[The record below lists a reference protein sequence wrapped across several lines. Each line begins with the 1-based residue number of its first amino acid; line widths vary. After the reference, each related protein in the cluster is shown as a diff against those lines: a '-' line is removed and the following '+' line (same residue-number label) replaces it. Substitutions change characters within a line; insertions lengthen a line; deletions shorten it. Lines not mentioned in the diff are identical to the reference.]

1 MQDDGLGEQFPSNLK
16 KIEKKI
22 VSENGT
28 IANQQ
33 TMKYKNGQIEKW
45 DRRDTIRAM
54 VDGIEAGEV
63 GEEGLCGADVT
74 RRPLTL
80 DVLLPRLK
88 KCAAN

>member
-33 TMKYKNGQIEKW
+33 TMKYKNGQIEK
-45 DRRDTIRAM
+45 
-54 VDGIEAGEV
+54 
-63 GEEGLCGADVT
+63 
-74 RRPLTL
+74 
-80 DVLLPRLK
+80 
-88 KCAAN
+88 